1 MTGEGVDIVA
11 RDARGAASS
20 GRAAPWA
27 ACVLTIYPEMFPGP
41 LGQGVVG
48 RGLQAGL
55 WDLQVMDIRGY
66 ARDKHASVDDV
77 PYGGGPGM
85 VMRADVVAAAVDA
98 AGEAAA
104 QVAGAPVPLLALTPR
119 GRPLSQALL
128 RRLAAGPGAVLL
140 CGRFEGI
147 DERLF
152 QARACEEVSLGDF
165 VLSGGEIAAMAV
177 LDGVARLLPGVVG
190 SAASLDEE
198 SFSGGLLEYPHFTRP
213 RDWEGR
219 AVPEVLLSGHHG
231 QIAAWRRSEAER
243 ATRLRRPDL
252 WSAHRG
258 GARGGAVRN

>member
-1 MTGEGVDIVA
+1 MKNDIDRMIRVD
-11 RDARGAASS
+11 
-20 GRAAPWA
+20 
-27 ACVLTIYPEMFPGP
+27 
-41 LGQGVVG
+41 
-48 RGLQAGL
+48 QAGEFGATRIYAGQL
-55 WDLQVMDIRGY
+55 AVMGDRGP
-66 ARDKHASVDDV
+66 HS
-77 PYGGGPGM
+77 
-85 VMRADVVAAAVDA
+85 
-98 AGEAAA
+98 
-104 QVAGAPVPLLALTPR
+104 
-119 GRPLSQALL
+119 
-128 RRLAAGPGAVLL
+128 
-140 CGRFEGI
+140 
-147 DERLF
+147 
-152 QARACEEVSLGDF
+152 
-165 VLSGGEIAAMAV
+165 GEIAAMAV